1 MERIK
6 NISLLYFF
14 ATFIVVL
21 GSFLLSCDK
30 DTPNDN
36 FIETPEDEEQQVDT
50 RTKWV
55 PSYGFEY
62 PQELWDWCI
71 TEKQTSGFP
80 ASKQYDFSDFTHTV
94 THLMIF
100 DYWDY
105 NYSDFRYTKLL
116 QKEPLHVL
124 SNGDTSY
131 ALSKLSKRIL
141 AVKNVKDQYYDHS
154 YDNKIFYTE
163 SGSYVC
169 NRIVE
174 MYNKNIFNLAAF
186 DFDSIPDYFWMYLHN
201 TGYPDKTEAVWTD
214 NNSCSLVYNPLSA
227 SSESAVVNIYTYFP
241 DTLIPVN
248 TSSSSWCWVYSDDSS
263 MTSAFNSTPFTY
275 THRVRLM
282 ASENNST
289 SPRTG
294 VIIFTAQD
302 HPKYCVSI
310 NVTQAGKPDGNN
322 GGGGDNNG
330 DKDKDWVKVSASG
343 YLPYWYCPTTGK
355 TTPSTLRI
363 DNYVD
368 AFKNTITKAYKIRW
382 VKDYPAHK
390 GYNKITMDKMY
401 HSVYDSQFK
410 YWKQCCDYYYYEVT
424 IHE

>member
-36 FIETPEDEEQQVDT
+36 FIETPEDEEQPLDT
-50 RTKWV
+50 RAKWA
-55 PSYGFEY
+55 PYDKSDC
-62 PQELWDWCI
+62 PDELWDWCI
-71 TEKQTSGFP
+71 TKGYLSGFP
-80 ASKQYDFSDFTHTV
+80 SSEKFDFSDFTHSDTY
-94 THLMIF
+94 LMIF

-105 NYSDFRYTKLL
+105 DYTVFSYSKML
-116 QKEPLHVL
+116 QKEVLHVF
-124 SNGDTSY
+124 SNGTTNY
-131 ALSKLSKRIL
+131 ALSKLSK
-141 AVKNVKDQYYDHS
+141 
-154 YDNKIFYTE
+154 KIFVVRNVGDNLKDFDNEVFFTE
-163 SGSYVC
+163 SGIYDC
-169 NRIVE
+169 NRFIE
-174 MYNKNIFNLAAF
+174 MNNKNILNLEALNFTEMA
-186 DFDSIPDYFWMYLHN
+186 DYFWMFLHN

-310 NVTQAGKPDGNN
+310 NVTQAGKPDDNN
-322 GGGGDNNG
+322 GGGGDNND

-355 TTPSTLRI
+355 TTPSTLKV
-363 DNYVD
+363 DNFVD

-410 YWKQCCDYYYYEVT
+410 YWKQCCDYFYYEVT

>member
-30 DTPNDN
+30 DTPNEN

-154 YDNKIFYTE
+154 YDNNIFYTE

-186 DFDSIPDYFWMYLHN
+186 DFDSIPDYFWMYLHDSDC
-201 TGYPDKTEAVWTD
+201 PDKTETIWTET
-214 NNSCSLVYNPLSA
+214 NSCNLEYNLRSISTDEFP
-227 SSESAVVNIYTYFP
+227 VVNVYTCFP
-241 DTLIPVN
+241 DKLVAN
-248 TSSSSWCWVYSDDSS
+248 DASCSWCWVYSDYSQRCES
-263 MTSAFNSTPFTY
+263 IYSFPETY
-275 THRVRLM
+275 IHSVKLI

-289 SPRTG
+289 SSRTG
-294 VIIFTAQD
+294 VIYLIPENHSQHSVA
-302 HPKYCVSI
+302 I
-310 NVTQAGKPDGNN
+310 NVTQAGKPGGNN
-322 GGGGDNNG
+322 GGGGDNND

-343 YLPYWYCPTTGK
+343 FRPYWYCPTTGK

-363 DNYVD
+363 DNDVD

-410 YWKQCCDYYYYEVT
+410 YWKQCCDYLYYEVT